1 MLLNQVGALTW
12 DYSWWNH
19 KAPWLI
25 VIFGYLT
32 FFLVSFWV
40 FDMESIRKKIATVG
54 IIFSVDIIAL
64 VLFGVMLKWI

>member
-1 MLLNQVGALTW
+1 MNQAGALTW
-12 DYSWWNH
+12 DYSWWNL
-19 KAPWLI
+19 KTPWLI

-40 FDMESIRKKIATVG
+40 FDMESMKKKIATVG
-54 IIFSVDIIAL
+54 VIFSVDIIAL